1 VEDKSYLAVN
11 NFELD
16 IKEKLTTYDDVS
28 VLTSQSKAI
37 GDLEFDSTIQFENAR
52 KTLKD
57 QILSNRYYSRLRYGK
72 SSYTQIHE
80 NKRPRMSLLKVQ
92 KDIKSLVRILEL
104 DIAVSAKELGES
116 TFALT
121 KV

>member
-1 VEDKSYLAVN
+1 
-11 NFELD
+11 
-16 IKEKLTTYDDVS
+16 
-28 VLTSQSKAI
+28 
-37 GDLEFDSTIQFENAR
+37 
-52 KTLKD
+52 
-57 QILSNRYYSRLRYGK
+57 
-72 SSYTQIHE
+72 
-80 NKRPRMSLLKVQ
+80 MSLLKVQ